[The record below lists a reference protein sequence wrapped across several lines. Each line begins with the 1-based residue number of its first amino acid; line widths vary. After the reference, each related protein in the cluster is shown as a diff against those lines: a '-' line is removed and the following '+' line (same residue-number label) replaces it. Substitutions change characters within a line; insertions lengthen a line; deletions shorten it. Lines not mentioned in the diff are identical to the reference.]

1 MQLCHSKDI
10 MEQAAP
16 KTLTFTLN
24 KENGELTAHYTPVE
38 TAGPLTRKEF
48 DETMAANGFDKF
60 ASNRDITENFLEKCT
75 TAKAPLSVVI
85 AKRRDGEFSLNM
97 SDDKMVVTLTLTP
110 PAGGRAKNVEIIRA
124 IQEMGIKHGILHL
137 PLREAL
143 KAGECKDVIVA
154 EGTWPTMGTPAVFES
169 LLDDIERELS
179 EIDEDAVVQY
189 SDLGHLLLVNP
200 GDKLMRRTPPVPG
213 IDGID
218 VMGQKVVTRPVANL
232 VFNPDSTGAIIDK
245 NDPELLIAEVAG
257 QPKLISN
264 GVKVNNIV
272 EVENVDLGTGNITFE
287 GTIRIS
293 GDIKSGMRLHAS
305 GDVFVNGMVE
315 AAEVVAGGDIA
326 IKGGIIGATEAQ
338 SGAASAAASPGAKIV
353 SKAGSIQALFA
364 QNVYIEAA
372 KAILISGNASQCEL
386 IAGEEILVGKPN
398 SSKGGQVIGG
408 RAQATNLIKAV
419 SFGAPTGATTRVQV
433 GSDPQ
438 WAEKL
443 HAKEK
448 ELEKKTDELEHTI
461 KQINHLKNNGSKEE
475 QATLPELDANR
486 MLFVEEVREL
496 NKVLQEMKD
505 GHLPLDQARIVAGKA
520 IHEGVEIR
528 IGKQI
533 MLVTSDLGKGT
544 ARLQQ
549 DKIAFGK

>member
-1 MQLCHSKDI
+1 

-24 KENGELTAHYTPVE
+24 KENGELTAQYTPIDTE
-38 TAGPLTRKEF
+38 EALTRKAF
-48 DETMAANGFDKF
+48 DEAMVAGGYDKF
-60 ASNRDITENFLEKCT
+60 ATNQDITDNFLEKCT

-85 AKRRDGEFSLNM
+85 AKRRDGEFTLNM

-110 PAGGRAKNVEIIRA
+110 PAGGRAKNVEVIRA
-124 IQEMGIKHGILHL
+124 IQEMGIKHGILHQ

-143 KAGECKDVIVA
+143 KAGQCKDVIVV
-154 EGTWPTMGTPAVFES
+154 EGTWPTMGVPAMFES
-169 LLDDIERELS
+169 LLDEIEKELS

-218 VMGQKVVTRPVANL
+218 VMGQKVLTRPVANL
-232 VFNPDSTGAIIDK
+232 SFNPDSTGAITDK
-245 NDPELLIAEVAG
+245 NDPELLIAEIAG
-257 QPKLISN
+257 QPKLITN

-272 EVENVDLGTGNITFE
+272 EIENVDLSTGNVDFE
-287 GTIRIS
+287 GTIRIN
-293 GDIKSGMRLHAS
+293 GDIKSGMRLRVS

-315 AAEVVAGGDIA
+315 AAEVVAGGDVS
-326 IKGGIIGATEAQ
+326 IKGGIIGATDTQ
-338 SGAASAAASPGAKIV
+338 PGAAGTAPAQGAKIT
-353 SKAGSIQALFA
+353 SKSGSIQALFA

-386 IAGEEILVGKPN
+386 IAGEEILVGKNN
-398 SSKGGQVIGG
+398 STKGGQIVGG

-419 SFGAPTGATTRVQV
+419 SFGAPTGNTTRLQV

-448 ELEKKTDELEHTI
+448 EIEKKADELEYTI
-461 KQINHLKNNGSKEE
+461 KLMTHIKSKGSKEE
-475 QATLPELDANR
+475 QATLPEVDANR
-486 MLFVEEVREL
+486 MLIVEEIREL

-505 GHLPLDQARIVAGKA
+505 GHLPLDQARIVANKT